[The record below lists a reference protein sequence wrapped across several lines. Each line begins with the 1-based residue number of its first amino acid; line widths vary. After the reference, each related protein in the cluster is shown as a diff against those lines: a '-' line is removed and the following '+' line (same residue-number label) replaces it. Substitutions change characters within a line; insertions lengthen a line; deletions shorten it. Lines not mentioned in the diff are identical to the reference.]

1 MKWMRRNIHN
11 KSTGSYHL
19 AQEGSRVGQD
29 THYFYT
35 LCKNEI
41 KGCYNQWDIVE
52 DPPESECCQ
61 KCMEAIKEQKRGET

>member
-1 MKWMRRNIHN
+1 MKWMRRTINN
-11 KSTGSYHL
+11 KTTGSYHL
-19 AQEGSRVGQD
+19 ALNNNVGQD

-52 DPPESECCQ
+52 DPPESECCP
-61 KCMEAIKEQKRGET
+61 KCMESIKEHNKNKQ